1 MQVKLRGALTADDG
15 GFTRFARVLE
25 GRVGASGWF
34 VGDRPTAAD
43 IRMFTQV
50 REQPSPRPPLPPP
63 SPQHNSSKEG

>member
-50 REQPSPRPPLPPP
+50 R
-63 SPQHNSSKEG
+63 